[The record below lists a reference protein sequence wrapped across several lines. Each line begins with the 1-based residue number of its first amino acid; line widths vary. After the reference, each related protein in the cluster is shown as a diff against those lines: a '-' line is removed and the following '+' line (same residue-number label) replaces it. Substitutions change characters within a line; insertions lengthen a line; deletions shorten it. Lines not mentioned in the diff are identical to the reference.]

1 MAQGPSGLVCETF
14 GHHVFRHLFFP
25 HPRPNLGSEALS
37 VMWCFYY
44 TCVANY
50 ASCFWFLNYFVN
62 NELVVWQFGGY
73 ERTWYLWWKPSFLIY
88 SLRQYFWMMHGGGA
102 LAKQYGQQLR
112 VQYPLWCSIPSIPL
126 STFVVAHISL
136 RHRCHIKLNQPH
148 IPHPSKITWSQMHKW
163 LFWCEP

>member
-1 MAQGPSGLVCETF
+1 MFWATTLPAPSNTKLDPPQFFNLYILKIIKKGLAQGPSGLVCETF

-112 VQYPLWCSIPSIPL
+112 VQYPL
-126 STFVVAHISL
+126 
-136 RHRCHIKLNQPH
+136 
-148 IPHPSKITWSQMHKW
+148 
-163 LFWCEP
+163 